1 MSKYAYNNNAYY
13 TFHTSFISKIVELT
27 GCEIYLELGVLY
39 GDNITEVAKYC
50 ECCIGVDIS
59 DVRIFHNFEFHQ
71 QTTDEFFKR
80 FDRSPNIIF
89 IDSDHNFIQ
98 VQKDFKNSLNCLSKH
113 GVILLHDTDP
123 ISEDYITP
131 QACDDSYKIHNW
143 IRQEYP
149 DLNIVTLPITEAGI
163 SIITRD
169 EDRRHL
175 NYLNNR
181 DAKRY
186 SANNNKW
193 NYKLSPD
200 YLGKDF
206 WVGGLLSVS
215 NLSTGFHGLLKQWW
229 EYYGSIGIKDVL
241 LVGENNIVKNELSS
255 LYKNWNISTLD
266 LYTEL
271 RDSKSDIIAD
281 ICAYNLQLGKKYDL
295 IINQAILEHVYN
307 PFGAMKNMCEH
318 LNKGGYLITH
328 ASAQNYPYHQFPRD
342 YNRFMIDWWYD
353 IPFNIKDIRLIEL
366 YEDYKSLQVFS
377 CYEKL

>member
-1 MSKYAYNNNAYY
+1 
-13 TFHTSFISKIVELT
+13 
-27 GCEIYLELGVLY
+27 
-39 GDNITEVAKYC
+39 
-50 ECCIGVDIS
+50 
-59 DVRIFHNFEFHQ
+59 
-71 QTTDEFFKR
+71 
-80 FDRSPNIIF
+80 
-89 IDSDHNFIQ
+89 
-98 VQKDFKNSLNCLSKH
+98 
-113 GVILLHDTDP
+113 
-123 ISEDYITP
+123 
-131 QACDDSYKIHNW
+131 
-143 IRQEYP
+143 
-149 DLNIVTLPITEAGI
+149 
-163 SIITRD
+163 
-169 EDRRHL
+169 
-175 NYLNNR
+175 
-181 DAKRY
+181 
-186 SANNNKW
+186 
-193 NYKLSPD
+193 
-200 YLGKDF
+200 
-206 WVGGLLSVS
+206 LSVS